1 MSFDLFD
8 ITASSMSA
16 QRTQMDTISSNI
28 ANANTT
34 RNARGEKE
42 VYRKK
47 EVSFQAVYKDR
58 LQNNA
63 QLPSANFVAGATPNG
78 AFLNG
83 GITFGNNATTCQG
96 VEVSE
101 ISESKDPYKVIYDPA
116 HPDADENGMV
126 TLPNINVVEEMV
138 NMVNASKAY
147 EASATVANTAKTMM
161 QAALG
166 I

>member
-1 MSFDLFD
+1 MSFDMFD
-8 ITASSMSA
+8 VSASGMHA
-16 QRTQMDTISSNI
+16 QRIKMDTVSSNI

-34 RNARGEKE
+34 RNAAGEKE

-47 EVSFQAVYKDR
+47 EVTFQAVYKDT
-58 LQNNA
+58 LTPQNFPHGTVSPVVDV
-63 QLPSANFVAGATPNG
+63 QNG
-78 AFLNG
+78 AFLRG
-83 GITFGNNATTCQG
+83 GVSYGKDGLSRG
-96 VEVSE
+96 VEVARIE
-101 ISESKDPYKVIYDPA
+101 ESKAPFRQVYDPS
-116 HPDADENGMV
+116 HPDADEKGFL

-147 EASATVANTAKTMM
+147 EANATIANTAKTMI